1 MRESAAGVTTM
12 PDAPP
17 SVRDLPVPQRVAIAT
32 LFQEILATQS
42 ELAHLYGRFA
52 ERTPI
57 APLRAALEELTREK
71 EAQVTALARL
81 APVLAEDGAE
91 APVEPSRPGPR
102 DAGVAQRSDLFTRA
116 FQAERT
122 LEGGYRELLVLL
134 GSQAVRSEVAG
145 LFQASARH
153 RNLLRTLYL
162 WYS

>member
-17 SVRDLPVPQRVAIAT
+17 SVRDLPAPQRVAIAT
-32 LFQEILATQS
+32 LFREILAA
-42 ELAHLYGRFA
+42 ERDLAHLYGRFA

-57 APLRAALEELTREK
+57 VRLRAALEELTREK
-71 EAQVTALARL
+71 DAQVTALARL
-81 APVLAEDGAE
+81 APVLAEDGAA
-91 APVEPSRPGPR
+91 APAEPSRPGPP
-102 DAGVAQRSDLFTRA
+102 DAGVVQRSDLFTRA
-116 FQAERT
+116 FEAERT

-134 GSQAVRSEVAG
+134 GNQAVRSELAR

-153 RNLLRTLYL
+153 RTLLRTLYL

>member
-17 SVRDLPVPQRVAIAT
+17 SVRGLPAPQRVAIAT
-32 LFQEILATQS
+32 LFQEILGTER
-42 ELAHLYGRFA
+42 ELAHLYGRFV

-57 APLRAALEELTREK
+57 ARLRGGLEELARAK

-81 APVLAEDGAE
+81 APVLTEDGAE
-91 APVEPSRPGPR
+91 ATAEPSRPGTL

-122 LEGGYRELLVLL
+122 LEGGYRELAVLL
-134 GSQAVRSEVAG
+134 GDQAVRSEVAG
-145 LFQASARH
+145 LFRASTRH
-153 RNLLRTLYL
+153 RSLLRTLYL

>member
-17 SVRDLPVPQRVAIAT
+17 SVRDLPAPQRVAIAT
-32 LFQEILATQS
+32 LFRESLATER

-57 APLRAALEELTREK
+57 VRLRAALEELTREK
-71 EAQVTALARL
+71 DAQVTALARL
-81 APVLAEDGAE
+81 APVLAEDGAA
-91 APVEPSRPGPR
+91 APAEPSRPGP
-102 DAGVAQRSDLFTRA
+102 DAGVVQRSDLFTRA
-116 FQAERT
+116 FEAERT

-134 GSQAVRSEVAG
+134 GNQAVRSELAR

-153 RNLLRTLYL
+153 RTLLRTLYL